1 MLLSNLILLNV
12 LPIHHLFRKQ
22 RRKVPRQTVNLVS
35 RCMDVVGMAR
45 RQQDGMDKAVY
56 VSKYSFC
63 CKFCLLKATIRGS
76 DCELELLELDFS
88 LWKVDEEN
96 PSARK

>member
-1 MLLSNLILLNV
+1 
-12 LPIHHLFRKQ
+12 
-22 RRKVPRQTVNLVS
+22 
-35 RCMDVVGMAR
+35 MDVVGMAR

-76 DCELELLELDFS
+76 YAYCELEVLELDFS

-96 PSARK
+96 PSVRK